1 VRYWIVHRDQ
11 ENEARGTGN
20 VAEKEWKN
28 DTKNKSW
35 FCYFC
40 AMKGLAT
47 ERLERGGGKQ
57 REKEKWRTRSTV
69 IHIHCGCS
77 LRVCV
82 DGQTGE
88 RERGVDRYCCV
99 VSCRVCVKGTNV
111 LCQVTLFLVVY
122 RQLVPFFVVNLW
134 KRKMMLW

>member
-1 VRYWIVHRDQ
+1 MIPKTKVGSVTS
-11 ENEARGTGN
+11 AR
-20 VAEKEWKN
+20 W
-28 DTKNKSW
+28 
-35 FCYFC
+35 
-40 AMKGLAT
+40 KGLAT
-47 ERLERGGGKQ
+47 ERLERGGAKQ

-88 RERGVDRYCCV
+88 RERERRVDRYCCV

-111 LCQVTLFLVVY
+111 LCHVTLFLVVY
-122 RQLVPFFVVNLW
+122 RQLVPFFVVNSW
-134 KRKMMLW
+134 KRKMMLWFGLCWIEINLNWIG